1 MVAKIILHNF
11 LLSFLI
17 LYIVGTFYYQT
28 VYFITKQNRGVL
40 IMKKK
45 QVLNCCWTLNRKA
58 ANFYNSMQKPKNL
71 YQKLKKKNNDNNNN
85 NNNKES
91 PVTPFHMYR

>member
-1 MVAKIILHNF
+1 
-11 LLSFLI
+11 
-17 LYIVGTFYYQT
+17 
-28 VYFITKQNRGVL
+28 
-40 IMKKK
+40 MKKK

-58 ANFYNSMQKPKNL
+58 ANFYNSRNQKTYIKNW
-71 YQKLKKKNNDNNNN
+71 KKKNDNNNN

>member
-1 MVAKIILHNF
+1 
-11 LLSFLI
+11 
-17 LYIVGTFYYQT
+17 
-28 VYFITKQNRGVL
+28 
-40 IMKKK
+40 MKKN

-58 ANFYNSMQKPKNL
+58 TNFYKQKPKNL
-71 YQKLKKKNNDNNNN
+71 YQKLKKTNNDNNNN

>member
-1 MVAKIILHNF
+1 MYSEICMVAKIILHNF
-11 LLSFLI
+11 LLSFSI

-40 IMKKK
+40 TMKEK

-58 ANFYNSMQKPKNL
+58 ANFYNSRNQKTYIKN
-71 YQKLKKKNNDNNNN
+71 
-85 NNNKES
+85 
-91 PVTPFHMYR
+91 